1 MHHTNNRAIII
12 PTYINH
18 FHYIENLLKSIN
30 TFVLDIK
37 EFDICFI
44 LSSKEEKKLFDKT
57 FSKYRKKLSI
67 FTYNIEDILSS
78 YGISISSEI
87 LLKDIGKYSYQTIKK
102 LYGIFYLQYNQAY
115 IMDSE
120 SLFICQVNVNSLFE
134 DYFRNPFVL
143 YFPFSC
149 YQKQEIDNSL
159 NYITLQNVANIFNEY
174 KLDNFYFDGF
184 NWFYDI
190 NIVNDMFKFFNND
203 ILGFCGV
210 YLYYGEKK
218 FIKVNDVP
226 QIPDSKLLPNKFT
239 DEYQNTAWRKLYH
252 KSLFEKVS
260 FPVGLLHEDIGFWFG
275 IMSNYKKIATIN
287 KPLYFYRKNN
297 LQSITLSKIAQK
309 KRCFDGL
316 RSFEFGLKYV
326 EQCQDELYL
335 KKLIN
340 AFVNTYNKFP
350 FLLNNE
356 EWLKEQHEF
365 LSKIAKYKKLLT
377 LKNRMALSRLY
388 CPNFIKLDKH
398 FHRLLYGKL
407 KDKPRELISTI
418 SYLFRSTYT
427 LFKEIKWHK

>member
-1 MHHTNNRAIII
+1 MSSNLVSIIVPVYNVEKYLKKCLDSIIKQSYRNIEIICVNDGSTDSSLKICEEYQEQDSRIII
-12 PTYINH
+12 ITQKNQGLSAARNTGIKNSKGEFIAFIDSDDWVDPQ
-18 FHYIENLLKSIN
+18 FIELLLKACKDN
-30 TFVLDIK
+30 
-37 EFDICFI
+37 
-44 LSSKEEKKLFDKT
+44 
-57 FSKYRKKLSI
+57 
-67 FTYNIEDILSS
+67 N
-78 YGISISSEI
+78 I
-87 LLKDIGKYSYQTIKK
+87 LLS
-102 LYGIFYLQYNQAY
+102 
-115 IMDSE
+115 
-120 SLFICQVNVNSLFE
+120 
-134 DYFRNPFVL
+134 
-143 YFPFSC
+143 
-149 YQKQEIDNSL
+149 
-159 NYITLQNVANIFNEY
+159 
-174 KLDNFYFDGF
+174 
-184 NWFYDI
+184 
-190 NIVNDMFKFFNND
+190 
-203 ILGFCGV
+203 FCGV

>member
-78 YGISISSEI
+78 YGISISSEN

-174 KLDNFYFDGF
+174 K
-184 NWFYDI
+184 
-190 NIVNDMFKFFNND
+190 
-203 ILGFCGV
+203 
-210 YLYYGEKK
+210 
-218 FIKVNDVP
+218 
-226 QIPDSKLLPNKFT
+226 
-239 DEYQNTAWRKLYH
+239 
-252 KSLFEKVS
+252 
-260 FPVGLLHEDIGFWFG
+260 
-275 IMSNYKKIATIN
+275 
-287 KPLYFYRKNN
+287 
-297 LQSITLSKIAQK
+297 
-309 KRCFDGL
+309 
-316 RSFEFGLKYV
+316 
-326 EQCQDELYL
+326 
-335 KKLIN
+335 
-340 AFVNTYNKFP
+340 
-350 FLLNNE
+350 
-356 EWLKEQHEF
+356 
-365 LSKIAKYKKLLT
+365 
-377 LKNRMALSRLY
+377 
-388 CPNFIKLDKH
+388 
-398 FHRLLYGKL
+398 
-407 KDKPRELISTI
+407 
-418 SYLFRSTYT
+418 
-427 LFKEIKWHK
+427 